1 MDPQTHSNSIMPT
14 PQPTPHRHHGDDDD
28 GPLGGGPGA
37 GDPMVEDVD
46 EENIGGR
53 ANGFGID
60 EHEFG
65 FDEELNIG
73 RIGENRAH
81 LDDGFCIP
89 EFDDL
94 PDGGVGGRW
103 TAVNPEIVELTVNGA
118 SGNNSNYYVTRNLNS
133 EGAV

>member
-1 MDPQTHSNSIMPT
+1 MP
-14 PQPTPHRHHGDDDD
+14 PPHRHPGDGDD

-60 EHEFG
+60 GHEFG

-81 LDDGFCIP
+81 LDDGFHIP
-89 EFDDL
+89 DCDELLDRGL
-94 PDGGVGGRW
+94 GGKW
-103 TAVNPEIVELTVNGA
+103 TEVNLEIVELTVNGA
-118 SGNNSNYYVTRNLNS
+118 KRQQFK
-133 EGAV
+133 